1 MNIGILGTGMV
12 GKAIASKLL
21 DEFGWPAER
30 VLDLG
35 DVTAARGREMYLP
48 LWLNLMGQL
57 GTLHFNIELTREVE
71 SVDRQGA

>member
-1 MNIGILGTGMV
+1 L
-12 GKAIASKLL
+12 SK
-21 DEFGWPAER
+21 ER

-35 DVTAARGREMYLP
+35 NVTAARATEMHVP

-57 GTLHFNIELTREVE
+57 GTLHFNIELAREAD

>member
-21 DEFGWPAER
+21 DEFDWPAER

-35 DVTAARGREMYLP
+35 DVTAARGTEMYLP